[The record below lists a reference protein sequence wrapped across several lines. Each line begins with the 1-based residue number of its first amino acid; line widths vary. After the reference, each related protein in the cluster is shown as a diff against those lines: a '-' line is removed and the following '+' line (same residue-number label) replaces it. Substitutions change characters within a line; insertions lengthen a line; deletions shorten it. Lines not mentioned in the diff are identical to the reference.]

1 MAWVKFVREGIEI
14 EVNAGM
20 SVLEAE
26 IRAGLRPDA
35 PCGGLG
41 KCGKCLVKI
50 NGEVVKACQVRIGEG
65 ETCVVETLDRAGNE
79 KILTDGFNREVV
91 FEPGLRMAQVELE
104 KAKTGE
110 KRSDWQRLLDTLAET
125 DGEVEPGLIGNPIS
139 PCIYF
144 TSYSCNSFCNYNNY
158 PSTFISRTIL
168 RSFNTIDGATDS
180 SSSPMR
186 TNSSV
191 RVVSA
196 PSSPQMPAH
205 FPHLCA
211 LSTTIWIIR
220 SSASWCGL

>member
-110 KRSDWQRLLDTLAET
+110 KRSDWLRQTL
-125 DGEVEPGLIGNPIS
+125 GKIIKILIPVRHN
-139 PCIYF
+139 IYSIL
-144 TSYSCNSFCNYNNY
+144 TEKIYIIC
-158 PSTFISRTIL
+158 PSTHSEVPPL
-168 RSFNTIDGATDS
+168 
-180 SSSPMR
+180 
-186 TNSSV
+186 
-191 RVVSA
+191 
-196 PSSPQMPAH
+196 
-205 FPHLCA
+205 
-211 LSTTIWIIR
+211 IITK
-220 SSASWCGL
+220 S